1 MTNTKQPELPSSAKG
16 RERRESILDCAER
29 LLASEGYAGF
39 TLRGVADCSAVRLSN
54 VQYYF
59 PSKASLLTGLL
70 QRSLERASHELVQP
84 QQGDA
89 DLGKLIDYV
98 LDQQGGVQCQLFW
111 ELWALSARDQEV
123 EQVLMS
129 FYEGY
134 RQSLAQAV
142 SGYTFIHRHREL
154 PATDALN
161 RATLMMSLLE
171 GVSLFRSRLTDADFD
186 AVLKQSL
193 IRIATDD

>member
-1 MTNTKQPELPSSAKG
+1 MKNTKQAAIPTSIKG

-39 TLRGVADCSAVRLSN
+39 TLRGVAECSAVRLSN

-70 QRSLERASHELVQP
+70 QRSLERASQELVQP
-84 QQGDA
+84 QQGNT
-89 DLGKLIDYV
+89 DLAQLIDYV
-98 LDQQGGVQCQLFW
+98 LAQQGGAQCQLFW
-111 ELWALSARDQEV
+111 ELWALSARDREV
-123 EQVLMS
+123 EQILMS

-134 RQSLAQAV
+134 RRALAEAV
-142 SGYTFIHRHREL
+142 SGYTLIHRQQEL
-154 PATDALN
+154 SATDALN

-171 GVSLFRSRLTDADFD
+171 GVSLFRSRLTDPDFD
-186 AVLKQSL
+186 AVLKHSL
-193 IRIATDD
+193 IRIASGD